1 MNLDEL
7 KDWYASVDLPP
18 SLGKGVLSPGVT
30 VIDLPRLVASH
41 FRLLER
47 QNPAKAGKPYL
58 DRLLVIKGILV
69 NDFGVSP
76 RPNFQEQNT

>member
-1 MNLDEL
+1 MTVDEL

-30 VIDLPRLVASH
+30 VIDLPKMVASH
-41 FRLLER
+41 FRLLEH

-58 DRLLVIKGILV
+58 DRLLVIKSLLE

-76 RPNFQEQNT
+76 LTTFQGK